1 MTHDFSDAV
10 KVAGAE
16 ASLEEKQL
24 YKVQI
29 AVKSLIDFVVISFEQ
44 LGIEKLH
51 ELVDPSL
58 DELHDIILQL
68 DVKAKE
74 LDALLDL
81 QQILLTAQILIRDIK
96 QKNPEMCALGSRT
109 LKRATVFK

>member
-1 MTHDFSDAV
+1 MTHDFRNAV
-10 KVAGAE
+10 KVTDAE
-16 ASLEEKQL
+16 ASFEEKQL
-24 YKVQI
+24 YQVQI

-68 DVKAKE
+68 DAKAKE
-74 LDALLDL
+74 LDALDL

-96 QKNPEMCALGSRT
+96 QKNPEMCALGSNT
-109 LKRATVFK
+109 LKRATIFK